1 VSAPIMR
8 LFAVVVLLFA
18 LLVAWTSRWTVF
30 DAKALR
36 DNALNARPLIAQLHV
51 KRGAIEAADG
61 TVLARSVRGPRGTY
75 GRTYPTGSL
84 FGHPVG
90 YSDVAL
96 GQLSGIERYRND
108 ELSGQGD
115 SELGSLADQLQGKR
129 QQGDTVVTTLD
140 PAAQRIA
147 EQQLAAAGTGAGA
160 VVALDPRTGAV
171 KVMASTPGYDPNT
184 IGDAGVFRALNA
196 PGSGAPLLNRAT
208 ESSYA
213 PGSTFKVVT
222 AAAAIDTGRYA
233 PDSTINGDSPKT
245 ISGVAMHND
254 LNTSWG
260 DISLTTAMTN
270 SVNTVFGQ
278 IGEALG
284 KRTMADYMSRFGF
297 YRRPPLDYPADEM
310 FASGERLNGRLL
322 PVQSSLVD
330 VGRMAIG
337 QDKLAVTPMQ
347 MAMVVSAVANGGRL
361 MTPHLTDRVV
371 DPDGRVVKRIA
382 PRVWSTPISP
392 RTAVALNQMMR
403 NVVESGTGTAV
414 QLPGIQVAGK
424 TGTAE
429 IGATGSNLTQPSFVA
444 FAPADNPRIAIA
456 VTVERSQG
464 GFGGTVAAPIARAVL
479 QSLLQRP

>member
-1 VSAPIMR
+1 MSVPIMR
-8 LFAVVVLLFA
+8 LFGVIVLLFA

-51 KRGAIEAADG
+51 RRGAILAGDG

-75 GRTYPTGSL
+75 GRSYPTGSL

-90 YSDVAL
+90 YSDVSL

-108 ELSGQGD
+108 VLSGQGG

-129 QQGDTVVTTLD
+129 QQGDTVITTLD

-147 EQQLAAAGTGAGA
+147 EQQLAGTGAGA

-171 KVMASTPGYDPNT
+171 RVMASTPGYDPNT
-184 IGDAGVFRALNA
+184 IGKPGVFRALNSA
-196 PGSGAPLLNRAT
+196 GSGAPLLDRAT
-208 ESSYA
+208 QSSYA

-222 AAAAIDTGRYA
+222 AAAAIDAGRYT
-233 PDSTINGDSPKT
+233 PDSVVNGDSPKT
-245 ISGVAMHND
+245 ISGVPMHND

-260 DISLTTAMTN
+260 DISLSTAMTN

-284 KRTMADYMSRFGF
+284 KRTMADYMRRFGF

-310 FASGERLNGRLL
+310 LASGERLNGRLL
-322 PVQSSLVD
+322 PVQSPQVD

-347 MAMVVSAVANGGRL
+347 MAMVVAAIANGGRL
-361 MTPHLTDRVV
+361 MAPHLTDRVV
-371 DPDGRVVKRIA
+371 DPDGRTVMRVA
-382 PRVWSTPISP
+382 PSVWSTPISA
-392 RTAVALNQMMR
+392 RTAAEVNQMMR

-429 IGATGSNLTQPSFVA
+429 IGTLGANLTQPSFVA

-479 QSLLQRP
+479 EALLR

>member
-1 VSAPIMR
+1 VSVPIMR
-8 LFAVVVLLFA
+8 LFATIVLLFVV
-18 LLVAWTSRWTVF
+18 LVAWTSKWSVF

-36 DNALNARPLIAQLHV
+36 DNQLNKRPLLAQLHV

-61 TVLARSVRGPRGTY
+61 SLLARSVRGPRGTY
-75 GRTYPTGSL
+75 RRTYPTGAL

-90 YSDVAL
+90 YSNVAL
-96 GQLSGIERYRND
+96 QQLSGIERYRND
-108 ELSGQGD
+108 ELSGQTGID
-115 SELGSLADQLQGKR
+115 SLGSLADQLQGKR

-140 PAAQRIA
+140 RQAQQIA
-147 EQQLAAAGTGAGA
+147 EQQLAATGSPGA

-171 KVMASTPGYDPNT
+171 KVMASAPGYDPNQL
-184 IGDAGVFRALNA
+184 GDPGRYRALNRD
-196 PGSGAPLLNRAT
+196 PSAPLLDRAT
-208 ESSYA
+208 QSSYA
-213 PGSTFKVVT
+213 PGSTFKVIT
-222 AAAAIDTGRYA
+222 AAAAIDTGRYT
-233 PDSTINGDSPKT
+233 PSSVINGDSPKP
-245 ISGVAMHND
+245 ISGVPMRND
-254 LNTSWG
+254 LGQSFG

-284 KRTMADYMSRFGF
+284 KRTMAEYMRRFGF
-297 YRRPPLDYPADEM
+297 YRKPPLDYPADET

-322 PVQSSLVD
+322 PVESDRVD

-337 QDKLAVTPMQ
+337 QDKLAVTPLQ
-347 MAMVVSAVANGGRL
+347 MAMVVAAVANGGRL
-361 MTPHLTDRVV
+361 MQPHLADRVV
-371 DPDGRVVKRIA
+371 DPDGRTVDRVQ
-382 PRVWSTPISP
+382 PRVWSTPISAQ
-392 RTAVALNQMMR
+392 TAAAVNQMMR
-403 NVVESGTGTAV
+403 TVVESGTGQAV

-429 IGATGSNLTQPSFVA
+429 IGVTGANLTQPSFVA

-479 QSLLQRP
+479 QSLLR